1 MSIKEK
7 AKLNNQGLSLVELII
22 AISIGVIVSGAI
34 AALITF
40 SLRMYNNENVNAS
53 MQYELQT
60 NINMMMDEIMGAS
73 ALVVEQNTGST
84 PGTTISPDDTGIP
97 YTKYALFGNPNVI
110 IKVGSVYKKYFKG
123 VIFVSSPAE
132 DGKFKVYMKEVDTKA
147 AAVAMNTT
155 IDLKA
160 LASSAYDDVDDYF
173 PTPGTTVTS
182 PYLLGENVTQFVMIP
197 DPDGHFDSTNKTYDN
212 PIGVKVELQF
222 EKNGWGEKEYKKH
235 VREYVYT
242 RNQVEVPI
250 FIKDP
255 NNPAYPDPSEFMEF
269 KLKRNDN
276 R

>member
-1 MSIKEK
+1 MSLKKE
-7 AKLNNQGLSLVELII
+7 AKLNNRGLSLVELIV

-84 PGTTISPDDTGIP
+84 PGTLLSPDDKGIP
-97 YTKYALFGNPNVI
+97 YTKYALFGNPKVI

-123 VIFVSSPAE
+123 VIFVSSSAE
-132 DGKFKVYMKEVDTKA
+132 GGKFKVYMKEVNTKA
-147 AAVAMNTT
+147 SPVAMNTS

-160 LASSAYDDVDDYF
+160 LASSAYDEVDDYF
-173 PTPGTTVTS
+173 PAPGSTVIS
-182 PYLLGENVTQFVMIP
+182 PYLLGENVTQFVIIP
-197 DPDGHFDSTNKTYDN
+197 DPDGHFDIAKQTYDN

-222 EKNGWGEKEYKKH
+222 EKNGWGDKEYSKH
-235 VREYVYT
+235 VREFVYM
-242 RNQVEVPI
+242 RNQAEVPI
-250 FIKDP
+250 YIKDP
-255 NNPAYPDPSEFMEF
+255 NNAAYPDPSEFTEL
-269 KLKRNDN
+269 KLKKK
-276 R
+276 